1 MHFSKRKMTTSL
13 RNIMAFCASGA
24 LAAFAFSQTITI
36 GLSGDITA
44 FDPHYHNV
52 GPNNAAAAH
61 VFDHLVNM
69 DERQRLMPGLALSWK
84 AIDDLNWEFKL
95 RKGVKWHD
103 GADFTADDVVFTL
116 DRVPKVPNSPSSF
129 STYVKNIKSIKA
141 VDSHTLVMTTE
152 KPHPLLPNDL
162 ATVYVISKK
171 AATGASTDDFNT
183 GKAAIGTGPY
193 KFSRFAKGDR
203 LELVRNDAWWGGKTP
218 WEKATLR
225 ILTNDPARVAALLAG
240 DIQVIENA
248 PTSDIS
254 RLKSDKNL
262 SIARVGS
269 NRLIYLHMDS
279 NRDVA
284 PFITDKAG
292 KPLAKNPLK
301 DARVRKAI
309 SLAINRDAIVGK
321 VMEGEAVA
329 AGQPLPDGYPGTSKN
344 LKPDKFDATAAKKLL
359 ADAGYPDGFGITI
372 HAPNNR
378 YVNDEQIAQ
387 AIAQMLTRVGIATKV
402 EAMPS
407 SVYFTRAT
415 KLDFS
420 LMLLGWSAGSGEMS
434 DSLRPLLGTFDTKKG
449 WGNANRGRYSNGKFD
464 AMLEDAL
471 VTINDAKREALLGR
485 ATEIAMA
492 DQGIVPLHF
501 QMNVWAMKKNL
512 TYTARTDEYTLAW
525 MVKPAA
531 K

>member
-1 MHFSKRKMTTSL
+1 MRSHRTIVSGRL
-13 RNIMAFCASGA
+13 RRIMVLCGAAAASAA
-24 LAAFAFSQTITI
+24 LFAQSITI

-52 GPNNAAAAH
+52 GPNNSAAAH
-61 VFDHLVNM
+61 VFERLVAM
-69 DERQRLMPGLALSWK
+69 DEQQRLKPGLALSWK
-84 AIDDLNWEFKL
+84 PVDDLNWEFKL

-103 GADFTADDVVFTL
+103 GSDFTADDVIFTL

-129 STYVKNIKSIKA
+129 STYVRPIKA
-141 VDSHTLVMTTE
+141 IRAIDAHTLVMTTE

-162 ATVYVISKK
+162 STVYVVSKK
-171 AATGASTDDFNT
+171 AAASASTDDFNS

-193 KFSRFAKGDR
+193 KLVRFAKGDR
-203 LELVRNDAWWGGKTP
+203 LELARNDAWWGGKTP

-225 ILTNDPARVAALLAG
+225 ILTNDPARVAALLSG
-240 DIQVIENA
+240 DIQALENA
-248 PTSDIS
+248 PTADMA
-254 RLKSDKNL
+254 RLKNDKNL
-262 SIARVGS
+262 SLARVGS
-269 NRLIYLHMDS
+269 NRLIYLHLDS
-279 NRDVA
+279 NRDVS
-284 PFITDKAG
+284 PFVTDKQG
-292 KPLAKNPLK
+292 KPLTKNPLK

-309 SLAINRDAIVGK
+309 SLALNRDAIVSR

-344 LKPDKFDATAAKKLL
+344 LKPDKFDTAQAKKLL
-359 ADAGYPDGFGITI
+359 AEAGYPDGFGITI

-387 AIAQMLTRVGIATKV
+387 AVAQMLSRAGIATKV
-402 EAMPS
+402 DAMPS

-415 KLDFS
+415 KLEFS

-434 DSLRPLLGTFDTKKG
+434 DSLRPLLGTFDAKKG
-449 WGNANRGRYSNGKFD
+449 WGNANRGRYSNSKFD

-471 VTINDAKREALLGR
+471 VTINDAKREALLAR

-492 DQGIVPLHF
+492 DQGIIPLHF

-512 TYTARTDEYTLAW
+512 SYSPRTDEYTFAW
-525 MVKPAA
+525 MFKPVG

>member
-1 MHFSKRKMTTSL
+1 MRP
-13 RNIMAFCASGA
+13 IMVLCIAAAASTA
-24 LAAFAFSQTITI
+24 LLAQSITI
-36 GLSGDITA
+36 GLGGDITA

-52 GPNNAAAAH
+52 GPNNAATSH
-61 VFDHLVNM
+61 VFERLVAM
-69 DERQRLMPGLALSWK
+69 DERQRLTPGLALSWK

-95 RKGVKWHD
+95 RRGVKWHD
-103 GADFTADDVVFTL
+103 GSEFTAEDALFSF

-129 STYVKNIKSIKA
+129 STYVRPIKSAKA
-141 VDSHTLVMTTE
+141 TDPYTLLLTTE

-162 ATVYVISKK
+162 STVSIVSKK
-171 AATGASTDDFNT
+171 AASGAATEDFNS

-193 KFSRFAKGDR
+193 KFVRFAKGDR
-203 LELVRNDAWWGGKTP
+203 VELARNDAWWGGKTP

-240 DIQVIENA
+240 DVQAIENV
-248 PTSDIS
+248 PTADMS
-254 RLKSDKNL
+254 RVKSDKNL
-262 SIARVGS
+262 SVARVGS
-269 NRLIYLHMDS
+269 NRLIYLHLDS
-279 NRDVA
+279 NRDVS
-284 PFITDKAG
+284 PFVTDKQG
-292 KPLAKNPLK
+292 KPLANNPLK
-301 DARVRKAI
+301 DPRVRKAI
-309 SLAINRDAIVGK
+309 SLALNRDAIVSR
-321 VMEGEAVA
+321 VMESEAVA

-344 LKPDKFDATAAKKLL
+344 LKPDKFDAAQAKKLL
-359 ADAGYPDGFGITI
+359 SEAGYPDGFGITI

-387 AIAQMLTRVGIATKV
+387 AVAQMLTRAGIATKV
-402 EAMPS
+402 DAMPS

-434 DSLRPLLGTFDTKKG
+434 DSLRPLLGTFDAKKG

-464 AMLEDAL
+464 AMLDDAL
-471 VTINDAKREALLGR
+471 VTINDAKREALLAR

-501 QMNVWAMKKNL
+501 QMNTWATRKNL
-512 TYTARTDEYTLAW
+512 TYTPRTDEYTLAW
-525 MVKPAA
+525 MFKPVA

>member
-1 MHFSKRKMTTSL
+1 
-13 RNIMAFCASGA
+13 MALCAAAA
-24 LAAFAFSQTITI
+24 LTASAFAQTVTI

-69 DERQRLMPGLALSWK
+69 DERQRLAPGLAVSWK
-84 AIDDLNWEFKL
+84 AIDDLTWEFKL

-103 GADFTADDVVFTL
+103 GADFTADDVMFTI

-129 STYVKNIKSIKA
+129 STYVKNIKTIKA
-141 VDSHTLVMTTE
+141 TDAHTVLMTTE

-183 GKAAIGTGPY
+183 GKAAVGTGPY
-193 KFSRFAKGDR
+193 KYARFAKGDR
-203 LELVRNDAWWGGKTP
+203 LELVRNDSWWGGKTP

-225 ILTNDPARVAALLAG
+225 IITNDPARVAALLAG

-248 PTSDIS
+248 PTSDMA
-254 RLKSDKNL
+254 RLKTDKNL
-262 SIARVGS
+262 SLAKVGS

-279 NRDVA
+279 NRDVS
-284 PFITDKAG
+284 PFLTDKAG

-301 DARVRKAI
+301 DPRVRKAI
-309 SLAINRDAIVGK
+309 SLAINRDAMVSR

-329 AGQPLPDGYPGTSKN
+329 AGQPLPDGYPGTSKT
-344 LKPDKFDATAAKKLL
+344 LKPDKFDAAAAKKLL
-359 ADAGYPDGFGITI
+359 AEAGYPDGFGITI

-387 AIAQMLTRVGIATKV
+387 AVAQMLTRVGITTKV

-415 KLDFS
+415 KLEFS

-492 DQGIVPLHF
+492 DQGIIPLHF

-512 TYTARTDEYTLAW
+512 TYTPRTDEYTLAW
-525 MVKPAA
+525 QVKPAA

>member
-1 MHFSKRKMTTSL
+1 
-13 RNIMAFCASGA
+13 MALCVAAAASTA
-24 LAAFAFSQTITI
+24 SFAQSITI
-36 GLSGDITA
+36 GLGGDITA

-52 GPNNAAAAH
+52 GPNNAATAH
-61 VFDHLVNM
+61 VFERLVQM
-69 DERQRLMPGLALSWK
+69 DERQRLVPGLALSWK
-84 AIDDLNWEFKL
+84 PIDDLNWEFKL
-95 RKGVKWHD
+95 RRGVKWHD
-103 GADFTADDVVFTL
+103 GSEFTAEDALFSF

-129 STYVKNIKSIKA
+129 STYVRPIKLAKA
-141 VDSHTLVMTTE
+141 VDAYTLLLTTE

-162 ATVYVISKK
+162 TTVSIVSKK
-171 AATGASTDDFNT
+171 AATGASTEDFNN
-183 GKAAIGTGPY
+183 GKATIGTGPY
-193 KFSRFAKGDR
+193 KFVRFAKGDR
-203 LELVRNDAWWGGKTP
+203 VELVRNDAWWGGKTP

-240 DIQVIENA
+240 DIQAIENV
-248 PTSDIS
+248 PTADMT
-254 RLKSDKNL
+254 RLKNDKAL
-262 SIARVGS
+262 AISRVGS
-269 NRLIYLHMDS
+269 NRLIYLHLDS
-279 NRDVA
+279 NRDA
-284 PFITDKAG
+284 SPFVTDKQG
-292 KPLAKNPLK
+292 KALAKNPLK

-309 SLAINRDAIVGK
+309 SLALNRDAIVSR

-344 LKPDKFDATAAKKLL
+344 LKPDKFDAAQAKKLL
-359 ADAGYPDGFGITI
+359 AEAGYSDGFGITI

-387 AIAQMLTRVGIATKV
+387 AVAQMLTRAGIATKV

-407 SVYFTRAT
+407 SVFFTRAT

-434 DSLRPLLGTFDTKKG
+434 DSLRPLLGTFDAKKG

-464 AMLEDAL
+464 AMLDDAL
-471 VTINDAKREALLGR
+471 VTINDAKREALLAR

-501 QMNVWAMKKNL
+501 QMNTWAAKKQL
-512 TYTARTDEYTLAW
+512 TYTPRTDEYTLAW
-525 MVKPAA
+525 MFKPTGVAVK
-531 K
+531 

>member
-1 MHFSKRKMTTSL
+1 MVSTKKFLRTIMTLCAATAASTSL
-13 RNIMAFCASGA
+13 
-24 LAAFAFSQTITI
+24 FAQSITI

-52 GPNNAAAAH
+52 GPNNASAGH
-61 VFDHLVNM
+61 VFERLVQM
-69 DERQRLMPGLALSWK
+69 DERQRLTPGLALSWK
-84 AIDDLNWEFKL
+84 PLDDTTWEFKL

-103 GADFTADDVVFTL
+103 GSDFTADDVIFSY

-129 STYVKNIKSIKA
+129 STYVKNIKAIKA
-141 VDSHTLVMTTE
+141 TDPHTLVLTTE
-152 KPHPLLPNDL
+152 KAHPLLPNDL
-162 ATVYVISKK
+162 STVFIVSKK
-171 AATGASTDDFNT
+171 AATGGGTEDFNS
-183 GKAAIGTGPY
+183 GKAAVGTGPY
-193 KFSRFAKGDR
+193 KFTRFAKGDR
-203 LELVRNDAWWGGKTP
+203 LELARNDAWWGGKTP

-225 ILTNDPARVAALLAG
+225 ILTNDPARVAALLSG
-240 DIQVIENA
+240 DIQALENA
-248 PTSDIS
+248 PTADMS
-254 RLKSDKNL
+254 RLKNDKNL
-262 SIARVGS
+262 SLSRVGS
-269 NRLIYLHMDS
+269 NRLIYIHMDS
-279 NRDVA
+279 NRDVS
-284 PFITDKAG
+284 PFVTDKQG

-301 DARVRKAI
+301 DSRVRKAL
-309 SLAINRDAIVGK
+309 SLAINRDAIVSR

-344 LKPDKFDATAAKKLL
+344 LKPDKFDAAQAKQLL
-359 ADAGYPDGFGITI
+359 TEAGYPDGFGMTI

-387 AIAQMLTRVGIATKV
+387 AIAQMLARIGIATKV
-402 EAMPS
+402 DAMPS

-415 KLDFS
+415 KLEFS

-492 DQGIVPLHF
+492 DQGIIPLHF
-501 QMNVWAMKKNL
+501 QMNVWATKKNL
-512 TYTARTDEYTLAW
+512 TYTPRTDESTYAW
-525 MVKPAA
+525 LFKPAA

>member
-1 MHFSKRKMTTSL
+1 MRSTKKPLRMIMTL
-13 RNIMAFCASGA
+13 CAA
-24 LAAFAFSQTITI
+24 TAASVTLFAQTITI

-52 GPNNAAAAH
+52 GPNNSAAAH
-61 VFDHLVNM
+61 VFERLVQM
-69 DERQRLMPGLALSWK
+69 DERQRLTPGLALSWK
-84 AIDDLNWEFKL
+84 PVDDLNWEFKL

-103 GADFTADDVVFTL
+103 GSDFTADDVIFSL

-129 STYVKNIKSIKA
+129 STYVRPIKSIRA
-141 VDSHTLVMTTE
+141 VDAHTLVLTTE

-162 ATVYVISKK
+162 STVAIVSKK
-171 AATGASTDDFNT
+171 AASGASTEDFNS

-193 KFSRFAKGDR
+193 KLVRFAKGDR
-203 LELVRNDAWWGGKTP
+203 LELARNDAWWGGKTP

-225 ILTNDPARVAALLAG
+225 ILTNDPARVAALLSG
-240 DIQVIENA
+240 DIQALENA
-248 PTSDIS
+248 PTADMQ
-254 RLKSDKNL
+254 RLKGDKNL
-262 SIARVGS
+262 SLARVGS
-269 NRLIYLHMDS
+269 NRLIYLHLDS
-279 NRDVA
+279 NREVT
-284 PFITDKAG
+284 PFVTDKQG
-292 KPLAKNPLK
+292 KPLAKNPLR
-301 DARVRKAI
+301 DPRVRKAI
-309 SLAINRDAIVGK
+309 SLAINRDAMVSR

-329 AGQPLPDGYPGTSKN
+329 AGQPLPDGYPGTSKT
-344 LKPDKFDATAAKKLL
+344 LKPDKFDAAEAKKLL
-359 ADAGYPDGFGITI
+359 AEAGYADGFGITI

-387 AIAQMLTRVGIATKV
+387 AVAQMLSRIGIATKV
-402 EAMPS
+402 DAMPS

-434 DSLRPLLGTFDTKKG
+434 DSLRPLLGTFDAKKG

-471 VTINDAKREALLGR
+471 VTINDAKREALLAR

-492 DQGIVPLHF
+492 DYGIVPLHF

-512 TYTARTDEYTLAW
+512 GYTPRTDEYTFAW
-525 MVKPAA
+525 MFKPTTG

>member
-1 MHFSKRKMTTSL
+1 MRSNRTIVSVGL
-13 RNIMAFCASGA
+13 RGIMVLCGAAAASA
-24 LAAFAFSQTITI
+24 TLFAQSITI

-52 GPNNAAAAH
+52 GPNNSAAAH
-61 VFDHLVNM
+61 VFERLVAM
-69 DERQRLMPGLALSWK
+69 DEQQRLKPGLALSWK
-84 AIDDLNWEFKL
+84 PIDDLNWEFKL
-95 RKGVKWHD
+95 RRGVKWHD
-103 GADFTADDVVFTL
+103 GSDFTADDVIATL

-129 STYVKNIKSIKA
+129 STYVRPIKA
-141 VDSHTLVMTTE
+141 IKATDPYTLLITTE

-162 ATVYVISKK
+162 STVYIIARKV
-171 AATGASTDDFNT
+171 AAGASTEDFNS

-193 KFSRFAKGDR
+193 KLVRFAKGDR
-203 LELVRNDAWWGGKTP
+203 LELARNDAWWGGKTP

-225 ILTNDPARVAALLAG
+225 ILTNDPARVAALLSG
-240 DIQVIENA
+240 DIQALENA
-248 PTSDIS
+248 PTADMA
-254 RLKSDKNL
+254 RLKSDRNL
-262 SIARVGS
+262 ALARVGS
-269 NRLIYLHMDS
+269 NRLIYLHLDS
-279 NRDVA
+279 SRDVS
-284 PFITDKAG
+284 PFVTDKQG

-301 DARVRKAI
+301 DPRVRKAL
-309 SLAINRDAIVGK
+309 SLALNRDAIVSR

-329 AGQPLPDGYPGTSKN
+329 AGQPLPDGYPGTSKS
-344 LKPDKFDATAAKKLL
+344 LKPDKFDAAQAKKLL
-359 ADAGYPDGFGITI
+359 AEAGYPDGFGITI

-387 AIAQMLTRVGIATKV
+387 AVAQMLTRAGIATKV
-402 EAMPS
+402 DAMPS

-415 KLDFS
+415 KLEFS

-471 VTINDAKREALLGR
+471 VTINDAKRDALLAR

-492 DQGIVPLHF
+492 DQGIIPLHF

-512 TYTARTDEYTLAW
+512 SYSPRTDEYTFAW
-525 MVKPAA
+525 MFKPAG

>member
-1 MHFSKRKMTTSL
+1 MSAIGKFVRA
-13 RNIMAFCASGA
+13 IMALCIAAASCVA
-24 LAAFAFSQTITI
+24 SLAQTITI

-52 GPNNAAAAH
+52 GPNNSAAAH
-61 VFDHLVNM
+61 VFERLVAM
-69 DERQRLMPGLALSWK
+69 DEQQRLKPGLALSWK
-84 AIDDLNWEFKL
+84 PIDDLNWEFKL
-95 RKGVKWHD
+95 RRGVKWHD
-103 GADFTADDVVFTL
+103 GSDFTADDVIASL

-129 STYVKNIKSIKA
+129 STYVRPIKA
-141 VDSHTLVMTTE
+141 VRATDPYTLVMTTE

-162 ATVYVISKK
+162 STVYIVSKK
-171 AATGASTDDFNT
+171 AGASATTEDFNS

-193 KFSRFAKGDR
+193 KLVRFAKGDR
-203 LELVRNDAWWGGKTP
+203 LELARNDAWWGGRTP
-218 WEKATLR
+218 WEKAVLR
-225 ILTNDPARVAALLAG
+225 ILTNDPARVAALLSG
-240 DIQVIENA
+240 DIQALENA
-248 PTSDIS
+248 PTADMA

-262 SIARVGS
+262 SLARVGS
-269 NRLIYLHMDS
+269 NRLIYLHLDS
-279 NRDVA
+279 NRDVS
-284 PFITDKAG
+284 PFVTDKQG
-292 KPLAKNPLK
+292 KQLAKNPLK

-309 SLAINRDAIVGK
+309 SLALNRDAIVSR

-344 LKPDKFDATAAKKLL
+344 LKPDKFDAAQAKKLL
-359 ADAGYPDGFGITI
+359 AEAGYADGFGITI

-387 AIAQMLTRVGIATKV
+387 AVAQMLTRVGITTKV
-402 EAMPS
+402 DAMPS

-415 KLDFS
+415 KLEFS

-434 DSLRPLLGTFDTKKG
+434 DSLRPLLGTFDAKKG

-471 VTINDAKREALLGR
+471 VTINDAKREALLAR

-492 DQGIVPLHF
+492 DQGIIPLHF

-512 TYTARTDEYTLAW
+512 TYSARTDEYTFAW
-525 MVKPAA
+525 MFKPAG

>member
-1 MHFSKRKMTTSL
+1 MRFSIRHTITPLAKF
-13 RNIMAFCASGA
+13 MALVAASV
-24 LAAFAFSQTITI
+24 LAASAFAQSISI

-61 VFDHLVNM
+61 VFERLVGM
-69 DERQRLMPGLALSWK
+69 DERQRLVPALATSWR
-84 AIDDLNWEFKL
+84 AVNDTTWEFKL

-103 GADFTADDVVFTL
+103 GSDFTADDVIFTV

-129 STYVKNIKSIKA
+129 TTYVKNIKAITA
-141 VDSHTLVMTTE
+141 PDAHTLMITTE

-162 ATVYVISKK
+162 SLVYVISKK
-171 AATGASTDDFNT
+171 AATGASTEDFNS
-183 GKAAIGTGPY
+183 GKAAVGTGPY
-193 KFSRFAKGDR
+193 KYSRFAKGDR

-218 WEKATLR
+218 WDKATLR
-225 ILTNDPARVAALLAG
+225 IITNDPARVAALLSG

-248 PTSDIS
+248 PTSDMT
-254 RLKSDKNL
+254 RLKNDKNL
-262 SIARVGS
+262 SLARVGS
-269 NRLIYLHMDS
+269 NRIIFLHMDS
-279 NRDVA
+279 NRDVS
-284 PFITDKAG
+284 PFVTDKAG

-301 DARVRKAI
+301 DARVRKAL
-309 SLAINRDAIVGK
+309 SLAINRDAMVSK
-321 VMEGEAVA
+321 VMEGEAIA

-344 LKPDKFDATAAKKLL
+344 LKPDKFDAAAAKKLL
-359 ADAGYPDGFGITI
+359 AEAGYPDGFGITI

-387 AIAQMLTRVGIATKV
+387 AVAQMLTRVGISTKV

-407 SVYFTRAT
+407 SVFFSRAT

-449 WGNANRGRYSNGKFD
+449 WGNANRGRYSNAKVD
-464 AMLEDAL
+464 AMLDDAL
-471 VTINDAKREALLGR
+471 VTINDAKREALLAR

-512 TYTARTDEYTLAW
+512 AYTPRTDEFTLAW
-525 MVKPAA
+525 LVKPAS